1 MTRTSQLEFV
11 TAELA
16 EVQRIQSAG
25 GIAAIGMDRRRAEL
39 EAEQRSLT
47 TTIARLAAGELT
59 FAGDPVVGSQA
70 LRADFAAPA
79 LQAFEKAVI
88 ALAAAKERPL
98 ASRARLPG
106 RTHNKLFVTAIAH
119 GSFGFVLEE
128 LDEDAGQ
135 QGTLDFDRDEPSPL
149 AAAMRDAQAILESSR
164 AADDDLADSLVDVDP
179 RAITLLRGFTET
191 LMRHRAL
198 CSLLVGQ
205 RRFRFTSHDEV
216 ERAYAR
222 LGEDNIQHER
232 QVAVTGRLLGFLPES
247 RMFEIR
253 LADDGRIL
261 RGKVDPAVEAAV
273 VRGLVDQEVDATVH
287 RVIVGHQAMRGRLL
301 GLAARP
307 RRDGSAA
314 E

>member
-25 GIAAIGMDRRRAEL
+25 GIAAIGMNRRRAEL

-70 LRADFAAPA
+70 LLADFAAPA

-88 ALAAAKERPL
+88 ALAAARERPL

-106 RTHNKLFVTAIAH
+106 RAQNQLFVTAIAH

-135 QGTLDFDRDEPSPL
+135 QGTLDFEIDEPSPL

-164 AADDDLADSLVDVDP
+164 AADD
-179 RAITLLRGFTET
+179 
-191 LMRHRAL
+191 
-198 CSLLVGQ
+198 
-205 RRFRFTSHDEV
+205 
-216 ERAYAR
+216 
-222 LGEDNIQHER
+222 
-232 QVAVTGRLLGFLPES
+232 
-247 RMFEIR
+247 
-253 LADDGRIL
+253 GRIL
-261 RGKVDPAVEAAV
+261 RGKVDPAIEAAV

-314 E
+314 G